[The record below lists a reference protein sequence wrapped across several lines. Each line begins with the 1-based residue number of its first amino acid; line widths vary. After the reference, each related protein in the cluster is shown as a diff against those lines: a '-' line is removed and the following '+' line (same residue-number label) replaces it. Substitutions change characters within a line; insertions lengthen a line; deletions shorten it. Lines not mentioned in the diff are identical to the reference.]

1 MHCSCNT
8 SVESFYRLNINA
20 QKVLQVIPIP
30 VDSGRA
36 DLTAGCSVTAHDFF
50 GPFDK
55 GQRFRN
61 PETQKP
67 GRCGFTSHGLRCQ
80 GSHLPL
86 LLSVQTLKICRRHGL
101 RAVSMSS

>member
-36 DLTAGCSVTAHDFF
+36 DLTAGCSVTAHDFLDRLTKDS
-50 GPFDK
+50 GS
-55 GQRFRN
+55 G
-61 PETQKP
+61 TQK
-67 GRCGFTSHGLRCQ
+67 LRNQ
-80 GSHLPL
+80 EDVDLPAMACAA
-86 LLSVQTLKICRRHGL
+86 KARICHSCL
-101 RAVSMSS
+101 VSRP